1 MTETIH
7 LTTRKYQQLL
17 AAAWRQGYAAGWKDQ
32 ECDFPPHTSDN
43 PWAEPSC

>member
-7 LTTRKYQQLL
+7 STTRKYQQQL

-32 ECDFPPHTSDN
+32 ECDFPQYTTDN
-43 PWAEPSC
+43 PFKEATE